1 MNEGVNGGV
10 NERYGTQDAWH
21 ECGAKLGAFELDF
34 GSILDRFWQKP
45 GVRARDHV
53 LAMVNADD
61 WLKFRSILDQVW
73 IDFGDCGSILDRF
86 WCKPLLRLGSMRRCR
101 AIPLIS
107 G

>member
-45 GVRARDHV
+45 EALPVKAGRWGAPSHHHV
-53 LAMVNADD
+53 KNYLCMCV
-61 WLKFRSILDQVW
+61 L
-73 IDFGDCGSILDRF
+73 
-86 WCKPLLRLGSMRRCR
+86 
-101 AIPLIS
+101 
-107 G
+107 

>member
-21 ECGAKLGAFELDF
+21 ECGAKLGAFELDC

-53 LAMVNADD
+53 LAMVNAGD
-61 WLKFRSILDQVW
+61 WLEF
-73 IDFGDCGSILDRF
+73 GSILDRF
-86 WCKPLLRLGSMRRCR
+86 WWCEPLLRLGSIRRCG
-101 AIPLIS
+101 AIPPITWGLS
-107 G
+107 LVSF

>member
-53 LAMVNADD
+53 LAMVNAGD
-61 WLKFRSILDQVW
+61 WLEF
-73 IDFGDCGSILDRF
+73 GSILDRF
-86 WCKPLLRLGSMRRCR
+86 W
-101 AIPLIS
+101 
-107 G
+107 